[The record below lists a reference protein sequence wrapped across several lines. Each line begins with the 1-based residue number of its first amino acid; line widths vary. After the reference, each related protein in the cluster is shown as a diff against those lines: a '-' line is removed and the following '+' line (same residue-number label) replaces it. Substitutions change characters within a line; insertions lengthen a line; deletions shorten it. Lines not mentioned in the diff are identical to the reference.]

1 MSTPLLR
8 FPGREARMPAMLFG
22 PAAYYA
28 ALAAFGRV
36 AVDFDARWDK
46 RYKQLHRYEIADT
59 RGRLTLTVSVSVP
72 HGLDRPLLRS
82 DVRISRHG
90 QWWKLHRTAL
100 ESAYGRTPYFE
111 FIIDRFDSLLCDPG
125 EPSEAPS
132 AAGFAR
138 EADRAVRTFLGLDTE
153 LTDTPSANAA
163 DLTGFDFS
171 AHPVAPYRQIRS
183 ASLGFLPG
191 LSVLDLIF
199 NLGPESGPYLL
210 GIQENLLRRL
220 PL

>member
-8 FPGREARMPAMLFG
+8 FPDRGARMPALLFG

-28 ALAAFGRV
+28 VLAAFGRV

-46 RYKQLHRYEIADT
+46 RYKQLHRYEIVDT
-59 RGRLTLTVSVSVP
+59 RGRLTLTVPVSVP
-72 HGLDRPLLRS
+72 HGLDRPLRRT
-82 DVRISRHG
+82 DVTISRHG

-111 FIIDRFDSLLCDPG
+111 FIIDRFDPLLADPG
-125 EPSEAPS
+125 DPAEAVS
-132 AAGFAR
+132 AAEFAR
-138 EADRAVRTFLGLDTE
+138 RADSAVRAFLGLDTE
-153 LTDTPSANAA
+153 VIDAVSADAA
-163 DLTGFDFS
+163 DLTRLDFS
-171 AHPVAPYRQIRS
+171 AFPMPPYRQIR
-183 ASLGFLPG
+183 AGSLGFLG
-191 LSVLDLIF
+191 ALSVLDLIF

-210 GIQENLLRRL
+210 NIQESLLRRL

>member
-8 FPGREARMPAMLFG
+8 FPDRGARMPAMLFG

-28 ALAAFGRV
+28 VMAAFGSV

-59 RGRLTLTVSVSVP
+59 RGRLTLTVPVSVP
-72 HGLDRPLLRS
+72 HGLDRPLRRS
-82 DVRISRHG
+82 DVTISRHG

-111 FIIDRFDSLLCDPG
+111 FIIDRFDPLLSDPG
-125 EPSEAPS
+125 EQYEALS
-132 AAGFAR
+132 AAEFAR
-138 EADRAVRTFLGLDTE
+138 RADSAVRAFLGLDTE
-153 LTDTPSANAA
+153 PTDAVSAAA
-163 DLTGFDFS
+163 DITGFDFS
-171 AHPVAPYRQIRS
+171 GCDIAPYRQIR
-183 ASLGFLPG
+183 AGELGFISG

-210 GIQENLLRRL
+210 SIQESLLRRL